1 MTHTRDW
8 PGARVAFGVPLTS
21 QVHPGLETLPYAA
34 RRAVFPADL
43 VDDAVVPAGAQVVVL
58 TWVERRRRG
67 LFILAEMGGGGL
79 VLGWGI
85 WEEGGKAAAVF

>member
-1 MTHTRDW
+1 MTRARDW
-8 PGARVAFGVPLTS
+8 PGASVAFGVPLTS

-58 TWVERRRRG
+58 T
-67 LFILAEMGGGGL
+67 
-79 VLGWGI
+79 
-85 WEEGGKAAAVF
+85 